1 MRIHYR
7 LSHKENWAAF
17 FFLLP
22 SATGFAVF
30 YLIPFI
36 QSIFTSLS
44 KETESNQFTLHQY
57 KEVMHSLSFQ
67 KGAVNTLYFTA
78 ISVPLLVVLSLALA
92 LMLNQR
98 VFFRNWLRTSMVL
111 PLVVPVASI
120 VLVWQMIFDWNGV
133 LNHGLELSGHKRI
146 DWYNSSWAGMAIMS
160 SYLWKYTGYN
170 VILFLAGLQNIP
182 ESYYELAELEGAGP
196 VQRLFG
202 ITLVYL
208 TPTMFLVILM
218 SILNSFKIFRET
230 YLIAGPYPHESI
242 YMLQHYMNNMFLS
255 LDIYKLSAAAV
266 LMAAG
271 IFVLVVL
278 FFQIEKRFR
287 AFME

>member
-1 MRIHYR
+1 MRIRYR
-7 LSHKENWAAF
+7 LSRKEHMAAVL
-17 FFLLP
+17 FLLP
-22 SATGFAVF
+22 SVAGFAVF
-30 YLIPFI
+30 YLVPFI
-36 QSIFTSLS
+36 QSLFTSF
-44 KETESNQFTLHQY
+44 TRESEDGSFTLEHYQ
-57 KEVMHSLSFQ
+57 EVIHSISFQ
-67 KGAVNTLYFTA
+67 KGAANTLYFTA

-120 VLVWQMIFDWNGV
+120 VLVWQVLFDWNGV
-133 LNHGLELSGHKRI
+133 LNQGLELGGYRRI
-146 DWYNSSWAGMAIMS
+146 DWFNSSLVGVTIMT

-182 ESYYELAELEGAGP
+182 ESYYEIAELEGAGP
-196 VQRLFG
+196 LQRLFG
-202 ITLVYL
+202 ITLIYL

-230 YLIAGPYPHESI
+230 YLIAGPYPHDRI
-242 YMLQHYMNNMFLS
+242 YLLQHYMNNMFLS
-255 LDIYKLSAAAV
+255 LNIYKLSAAAA

-271 IFVLVVL
+271 IFVFVIV
-278 FFQIEKRFR
+278 FFQIERTFR
-287 AFME
+287 SFME